1 MTDATTDITWIDVNT
16 KYPCIMIRNSWGG
29 HLCGYVILPAEHP
42 LHGVPERDIAV
53 LGLMVHGGVTYAESA
68 ESLGGMATEWAVGFD
83 CGHFCDKAQP
93 KNEDYVRA
101 EVIKLAHQLKEITQ
115 EQVTAQYSASSKA
128 VPPYTRESTLA
139 TIAAATRLS
148 EQIEDS
154 GKRQTFDIALKV
166 ANAELEMGNL
176 EQAVKVV
183 LKAVM
188 FGGVSPI
195 ELP

>member
-1 MTDATTDITWIDVNT
+1 MTDATTDITWIDVDT

-53 LGLMVHGGVTYAESA
+53 LGVEVHGGVTYAESA

-128 VPPYTRESTLA
+128 VPPYTRESMLSAIDAAEMLGTLI
-139 TIAAATRLS
+139 TDL
-148 EQIEDS
+148 Q
-154 GKRQTFDIALKV
+154 KRRDFTLTLRV
-166 ANAELEMGNL
+166 AHAETELGNF
-176 EQAVKVV
+176 EHAMKIV
-183 LKAVM
+183 LKAVAS
-188 FGGVSPI
+188 VDKI
-195 ELP
+195 ELE

>member
-1 MTDATTDITWIDVNT
+1 MTDITWIDVNT
-16 KYPCIMIRNSWGG
+16 KYPCIMIRNPYRG
-29 HLCGYVILPAEHP
+29 HLCGYVILPAGHP

-83 CGHFCDKAQP
+83 CGYFCDKAQP

-139 TIAAATRLS
+139 TIAAATILS